1 MRRMHTEQKE
11 NEREQERKEH
21 KPYQNM
27 WVGHILF
34 CMAFSVYFPN
44 DPNDSL
50 ITFEVFIFVLFFLTN
65 PFILYTFSRI
75 IPLLLFFWDVSHD
88 ERSEVPF
95 ALRKYSISRIVQF
108 TAWEI
113 MLCDCLPAEHSCRF
127 FSLDL
132 KMYKK
137 KSLHLFKGN

>member
-1 MRRMHTEQKE
+1 MGRS
-11 NEREQERKEH
+11 
-21 KPYQNM
+21 
-27 WVGHILF
+27 HIILHGLQCLLSKWSKWF
-34 CMAFSVYFPN
+34 FDHFWGFYICV
-44 DPNDSL
+44 
-50 ITFEVFIFVLFFLTN
+50 VFFLTN
-65 PFILYTFSRI
+65 LFILYTFSRI

-127 FSLDL
+127 FSLDFMHYWRDTVDNL

-137 KSLHLFKGN
+137 KVCLYLKETEDS